1 MECNIKI
8 VKLKQV
14 LPLGTFPKRE
24 HNVRFFYHRTDGCY
38 YMYDEKGCEIN
49 LTTDGNIIA
58 IDRELIVGSESLTD
72 DTLVCIGLKANYV
85 HPSRGIRNN
94 TCGCQDT
101 YIRAW
106 TYIKDLQDFMQS
118 GHIERDYY
126 RVTLVPSPEEGGIVG
141 CSGSAIVP
149 DENSDGFR
157 FQFEAGSRV
166 ELYAKPVQG
175 YHFKGW
181 KEFHTNEIMSIS
193 PNWSFTIKKDMD
205 LIGVFEKDEAPI
217 EQFYINVNA
226 DPANAGYVVGAG
238 TFPKGTRHS
247 ITAAAIQGYHFTHW
261 TDSLNRIVSTNL
273 QYDLV
278 VEKDETYTAHFE
290 LDTPV
295 IEEYNVTII
304 TNPADKGSV
313 SGGGTYKSGQTAIIV
328 PSPVEGWAVDTVTAS
343 GGNLVD
349 NGNGTY
355 SIVVTRDLTI
365 TVNFK
370 EAIRYFTFSVV
381 ADANGLVRYKDI
393 NDAWSQWA
401 ERHEVTAPEKTIVTI
416 AGKAN
421 GGYEFEKWVTPTGA
435 NLPNNENNII
445 VEEGLHRKV
454 YTAYFKETYI
464 PPETHIVNITAGS
477 NGKCKY
483 KIGSG
488 EYSEAASSHFNISIT
503 DGETIE
509 VLGVPD
515 SGYSFEQWNIGG
527 TTSNSN
533 PYSKVITENV
543 DFSCTFVEIPPEEV
557 TITVGSDGTNE
568 TRYRIG
574 DSSWSNWSTSEHT
587 FKTAVGSIYS
597 VEARAVGN
605 YKFREWNTS
614 GAKVSDNPATFT
626 AKTGTNATHIAMFD
640 QVIMRTLTL
649 TAGTGGKCRAKI
661 NGSWS
666 DYYSGTKTYSDI
678 VDGTTVSVE
687 ALADSG
693 YHFKEWTD
701 SGAPSTTSRDI
712 VMNDSKSIEARF
724 EVDAPDKFQVTYE
737 AIPNGSATMEGA
749 GTYNDGDTCTIK
761 VNVSPGYTLN
771 KVLVDGVKITLNSN
785 NQYSFVVE
793 KNIKVTIECDLIP
806 EPTHYT
812 LTVKTEDEGVA
823 QGGVGINKE
832 SNLGVETAEFEDGTV
847 ATIHATAAEG
857 YSFGG
862 WWKDGVKV
870 SDDVTLSVTIDADK
884 TYIAKFTQVIM
895 RTLTLTAGTGGKCR
909 AKINGSWSD
918 YYSGTKTYSD
928 IVDGT
933 TVSVEALADS
943 GYHFK
948 EWTDSGAPSTTSR
961 DIVMNDS
968 KSIEAR
974 FEVDAP
980 DKFQVTYEA
989 IPNGSAT
996 MEGAGT
1002 YNDGDTCTI
1011 KVNVSP
1017 GYTLNKVLVDGVKI
1031 TLNSNNQYSFVVEK
1045 NIKVTIEC
1053 DLIPEPT
1060 HYTLTVKTEDEGVAQ
1075 GGVGINKESNLG
1087 VETAEFEDGTVATI
1101 HATAAEGYSFGGWW
1115 KDGVKVSDDVTLS
1128 VTIDADKTY
1137 IAKFTQDPYL
1147 ELDKPYLIF
1156 EATGGTQ
1163 TVNVTS
1169 NVEWTVS

>member
-247 ITAAAIQGYHFTHW
+247 ITAAAIQGYHFIHW

-370 EAIRYFTFSVV
+370 EAIRYFTFSIV
-381 ADANGLVRYKDI
+381 ANANGLVRYKDI
-393 NDAWSQWA
+393 NDAWSNWA

-416 AGKAN
+416 AGKADIE
-421 GGYEFEKWVTPTGA
+421 YEFEKWITPTEA
-435 NLPNNENNII
+435 ELLNNENNII
-445 VEEGLHRKV
+445 VEEGLHRRT
-454 YTAYFKETYI
+454 YTAYFKKETVKPETYQ
-464 PPETHIVNITAGS
+464 VNINVIS
-477 NGKCKY
+477 NGKCKYKVGSNEYSNESASHSNISVTKGETIEILAVPDEGYLFDYCTSTSGDRSESNPYKVAVNSNMDFSYYFKEAPITKYTVDITSDINGKCRY

-488 EYSEAASSHFNISIT
+488 EYSELDKYHPRFQVPA
-503 DGETIE
+503 GETVT
-509 VLGVPD
+509 VLAEAD
-515 SGYSFEQWNIGG
+515 SGYKFVRWAYKGG
-527 TTSNSN
+527 VTKDN
-533 PYSKVITENV
+533 PYSMIINEDMVLRCIFEQIPIDKVSIV
-543 DFSCTFVEIPPEEV
+543 VK
-557 TITVGSDGTNE
+557 SDGTNE
-568 TRYRIG
+568 TRYKI
-574 DSSWSNWSTSEHT
+574 SEQSWSNWSTLEHRFELDPNIT
-587 FKTAVGSIYS
+587 YSI
-597 VEARAVGN
+597 EARAKGN
-605 YKFREWNTS
+605 FVFKEWNTGGIKTTNNPTEFTTKS
-614 GAKVSDNPATFT
+614 NENSVHVAVFEALVIKRQLTVVAGAN
-626 AKTGTNATHIAMFD
+626 
-640 QVIMRTLTL
+640 
-649 TAGTGGKCRAKI
+649 GKCRVKTD
-661 NGSWS
+661 NSWG
-666 DYYSGTKTYSDI
+666 DYYTGSKIYSDI
-678 VDGTTVSVE
+678 VDGTTISVE
-687 ALADSG
+687 ALADKG
-693 YHFKEWTD
+693 YHFKRWKD
-701 SGAPSTTSRDI
+701 SGAPSTASRDI
-712 VMNDSKSIEARF
+712 VMDNNKSIEAEF
-724 EVDAPDKFQVTYE
+724 ELNAPNQFQVTYE

-749 GTYNDGDTCTIK
+749 GTYDDGDTCMIK

-832 SNLGVETAEFEDGTV
+832 SNLGVETAEFEAGIV

-870 SDDVTLSVTIDADK
+870 SDDVTFSVT
-884 TYIAKFTQVIM
+884 V
-895 RTLTLTAGTGGKCR
+895 
-909 AKINGSWSD
+909 
-918 YYSGTKTYSD
+918 
-928 IVDGT
+928 
-933 TVSVEALADS
+933 
-943 GYHFK
+943 
-948 EWTDSGAPSTTSR
+948 
-961 DIVMNDS
+961 
-968 KSIEAR
+968 
-974 FEVDAP
+974 
-980 DKFQVTYEA
+980 
-989 IPNGSAT
+989 
-996 MEGAGT
+996 
-1002 YNDGDTCTI
+1002 
-1011 KVNVSP
+1011 
-1017 GYTLNKVLVDGVKI
+1017 
-1031 TLNSNNQYSFVVEK
+1031 
-1045 NIKVTIEC
+1045 
-1053 DLIPEPT
+1053 
-1060 HYTLTVKTEDEGVAQ
+1060 
-1075 GGVGINKESNLG
+1075 
-1087 VETAEFEDGTVATI
+1087 
-1101 HATAAEGYSFGGWW
+1101 
-1115 KDGVKVSDDVTLS
+1115 
-1128 VTIDADKTY
+1128 DADKTY

-1147 ELDKPYLIF
+1147 ELDKTSLTF
-1156 EATGGTQ
+1156 DATGGTQ

>member
-290 LDTPV
+290 LDAPV

-370 EAIRYFTFSVV
+370 EAIHYFTFSIV
-381 ADANGLVRYKDI
+381 ANANGLVRYKDI

-421 GGYEFEKWVTPTGA
+421 GGYEFEKWITPTEA
-435 NLPNNENNII
+435 ELLNNENNII
-445 VEEGLHRKV
+445 VEKGLNRRT
-454 YTAYFKETYI
+454 YTAYFKKETVK
-464 PPETHIVNITAGS
+464 PEIYQVNINVISNGKCKYKVGS
-477 NGKCKY
+477 NEYSNESASHSNISVTKGETIEILAVPDEGYLFDYCASTSGNRSESNPYKVAVNSNMDFSYYFKEAPITKYTVDVTSDINGKCKY

-488 EYSEAASSHFNISIT
+488 EYSELDKSHPRFQVPA
-503 DGETIE
+503 GETVT
-509 VLGVPD
+509 VLAEAD
-515 SGYSFEQWNIGG
+515 SGYKFVRWSYKGG
-527 TTSNSN
+527 VTEDN
-533 PYSKVITENV
+533 PYSMIINENMVLRCIFEPIPIDKVSIAV
-543 DFSCTFVEIPPEEV
+543 R
-557 TITVGSDGTNE
+557 SDGTNE
-568 TRYRIG
+568 TRYKI
-574 DSSWSNWSTSEHT
+574 SEQSWSNWSTLEHRFELDPNIT
-587 FKTAVGSIYS
+587 YSI
-597 VEARAVGN
+597 EARAKGN
-605 YKFREWNTS
+605 FVFKEWNTGGIKTTNNPTEFTTKS
-614 GAKVSDNPATFT
+614 NENSVHVAVFEALVIKRQLTVVAGAN
-626 AKTGTNATHIAMFD
+626 
-640 QVIMRTLTL
+640 
-649 TAGTGGKCRAKI
+649 GKCRVKTD
-661 NGSWS
+661 NSWG
-666 DYYSGTKTYSDI
+666 DYYTGSKIYSDI
-678 VDGTTVSVE
+678 VDGTTISVE
-687 ALADSG
+687 ALADKG
-693 YHFKEWTD
+693 YHFKRWKD
-701 SGAPSTTSRDI
+701 SGAPSTASRDI
-712 VMNDSKSIEARF
+712 VMDNNKSIEAEF
-724 EVDAPDKFQVTYE
+724 ELDAPNQFQVTYE

-749 GTYNDGDTCTIK
+749 GTYDDSDTCMIK

-832 SNLGVETAEFEDGTV
+832 SNLGVETAEFEAGIV

-870 SDDVTLSVTIDADK
+870 SDDVTLSVT
-884 TYIAKFTQVIM
+884 V
-895 RTLTLTAGTGGKCR
+895 
-909 AKINGSWSD
+909 
-918 YYSGTKTYSD
+918 
-928 IVDGT
+928 
-933 TVSVEALADS
+933 
-943 GYHFK
+943 
-948 EWTDSGAPSTTSR
+948 
-961 DIVMNDS
+961 
-968 KSIEAR
+968 
-974 FEVDAP
+974 
-980 DKFQVTYEA
+980 
-989 IPNGSAT
+989 
-996 MEGAGT
+996 
-1002 YNDGDTCTI
+1002 
-1011 KVNVSP
+1011 
-1017 GYTLNKVLVDGVKI
+1017 
-1031 TLNSNNQYSFVVEK
+1031 
-1045 NIKVTIEC
+1045 
-1053 DLIPEPT
+1053 
-1060 HYTLTVKTEDEGVAQ
+1060 
-1075 GGVGINKESNLG
+1075 
-1087 VETAEFEDGTVATI
+1087 
-1101 HATAAEGYSFGGWW
+1101 
-1115 KDGVKVSDDVTLS
+1115 
-1128 VTIDADKTY
+1128 DADKTY

-1147 ELDKPYLIF
+1147 ELDKTSLTF
-1156 EATGGTQ
+1156 EAAGGTQ

>member
-290 LDTPV
+290 LDAPV

-313 SGGGTYKSGQTAIIV
+313 SGGGTYKSGQTVIIV

-349 NGNGTY
+349 NGDGTY

-370 EAIRYFTFSVV
+370 EAIRYFTFSIV
-381 ADANGLVRYKDI
+381 ADADGLVRYKDI

-445 VEEGLHRKV
+445 VEEGLHRRT
-454 YTAYFKETYI
+454 YTAYFKKETVKPETYQ
-464 PPETHIVNITAGS
+464 VNINVISNGKCKYKVGS
-477 NGKCKY
+477 NEYSNESASHSNISVTKGETIEILAVPDEGYLFDYCASTSGDRSESNPYKVAVNSNMDFSYYFKEAPITKYTVDVTSDINGKCKY

-488 EYSEAASSHFNISIT
+488 EYSKLDKAHPRFQVPA
-503 DGETIE
+503 GETVT
-509 VLGVPD
+509 VLAEAD
-515 SGYSFEQWNIGG
+515 SGYKFVRWSYISGV
-527 TTSNSN
+527 TKDN
-533 PYSKVITENV
+533 PYSMIINENRFFRCIFEQIPIDKVSIAV
-543 DFSCTFVEIPPEEV
+543 R
-557 TITVGSDGTNE
+557 SDGTNE
-568 TRYRIG
+568 TRYKI
-574 DSSWSNWSTSEHT
+574 SEQSWSNWSTLEHRFELDPNIT
-587 FKTAVGSIYS
+587 YSI
-597 VEARAVGN
+597 EARAKGN
-605 YKFREWNTS
+605 FVFKEWNTGGIKTTNNPTEFTTKS
-614 GAKVSDNPATFT
+614 NENSVHVAVFEALIIKRQLTVVAGAN
-626 AKTGTNATHIAMFD
+626 
-640 QVIMRTLTL
+640 
-649 TAGTGGKCRAKI
+649 GKCRVKTD
-661 NGSWS
+661 NSWG
-666 DYYSGTKTYSDI
+666 DYYMGSKIYSDI
-678 VDGTTVSVE
+678 VDGTTISVE
-687 ALADSG
+687 ALADKG
-693 YHFKEWTD
+693 YHFKRWKD
-701 SGAPSTTSRDI
+701 SGAPSTASRDI
-712 VMNDSKSIEARF
+712 VMDNNKSIEAEF
-724 EVDAPDKFQVTYE
+724 ELDAPNQFQVTYE

-749 GTYNDGDTCTIK
+749 GTYNDGDTCMIK

-806 EPTHYT
+806 KPTQYT

-870 SDDVTLSVTIDADK
+870 SDDVTLSVT
-884 TYIAKFTQVIM
+884 
-895 RTLTLTAGTGGKCR
+895 
-909 AKINGSWSD
+909 
-918 YYSGTKTYSD
+918 
-928 IVDGT
+928 
-933 TVSVEALADS
+933 
-943 GYHFK
+943 
-948 EWTDSGAPSTTSR
+948 
-961 DIVMNDS
+961 
-968 KSIEAR
+968 
-974 FEVDAP
+974 VDA
-980 DKFQVTYEA
+980 
-989 IPNGSAT
+989 N
-996 MEGAGT
+996 
-1002 YNDGDTCTI
+1002 
-1011 KVNVSP
+1011 
-1017 GYTLNKVLVDGVKI
+1017 
-1031 TLNSNNQYSFVVEK
+1031 
-1045 NIKVTIEC
+1045 
-1053 DLIPEPT
+1053 
-1060 HYTLTVKTEDEGVAQ
+1060 
-1075 GGVGINKESNLG
+1075 
-1087 VETAEFEDGTVATI
+1087 
-1101 HATAAEGYSFGGWW
+1101 
-1115 KDGVKVSDDVTLS
+1115 
-1128 VTIDADKTY
+1128 KTY

-1147 ELDKPYLIF
+1147 ELDKISLTF
-1156 EATGGTQ
+1156 DATGGTQ

>member
-24 HNVRFFYHRTDGCY
+24 HNVRFFYHRIDGCY

-290 LDTPV
+290 LDAPV

-355 SIVVTRDLTI
+355 SIVVTRDFTI

-370 EAIRYFTFSVV
+370 EAIRYFTFSIV

-393 NDAWSQWA
+393 NDAWSNWA

-416 AGKAN
+416 AGKADIE
-421 GGYEFEKWVTPTGA
+421 YEFEKWITPTEA
-435 NLPNNENNII
+435 ELLNNENNII
-445 VEEGLHRKV
+445 VEEGLNRRT
-454 YTAYFKETYI
+454 YTAYFKKETVKPETYQ
-464 PPETHIVNITAGS
+464 VNINVISNGKCKYKVGS
-477 NGKCKY
+477 NEYSNESASHSNISVTKGETIEILAVPDEGYLFDYCASTSGDRSESNPYKVAVNSNMDFSYYFKEAPITKYTVDVTSDINGKCKY

-488 EYSEAASSHFNISIT
+488 EYSELDKSHPRFQVPA
-503 DGETIE
+503 GETVT
-509 VLGVPD
+509 VLAEAD
-515 SGYSFEQWNIGG
+515 SGYKFVRWSYKGG
-527 TTSNSN
+527 VTKDN
-533 PYSKVITENV
+533 PYSMIINENMVLRCIFEQIPIDKVSIAV
-543 DFSCTFVEIPPEEV
+543 R
-557 TITVGSDGTNE
+557 SDGTNE
-568 TRYRIG
+568 TRYKI
-574 DSSWSNWSTSEHT
+574 SEQSWSNWSTLEHRFELDPNIT
-587 FKTAVGSIYS
+587 YSI
-597 VEARAVGN
+597 EARAKGN
-605 YKFREWNTS
+605 FVFKEWNTGGIKTTNNPTEFTTKS
-614 GAKVSDNPATFT
+614 NENSVHVAVFEALVIKRQLTVVAGAN
-626 AKTGTNATHIAMFD
+626 
-640 QVIMRTLTL
+640 
-649 TAGTGGKCRAKI
+649 GKCRVKTD
-661 NGSWS
+661 NSWG
-666 DYYSGTKTYSDI
+666 DYYTGSKIYSDI
-678 VDGTTVSVE
+678 VDGTTISVE
-687 ALADSG
+687 ALADKG
-693 YHFKEWTD
+693 YHFKRWKD
-701 SGAPSTTSRDI
+701 SGAPSTASRDI
-712 VMNDSKSIEARF
+712 VMDNNKSIEAEF
-724 EVDAPDKFQVTYE
+724 ELDAPNQFQVTYE

-749 GTYNDGDTCTIK
+749 GTYDDGDTCMIK

-806 EPTHYT
+806 EPTQYT

-870 SDDVTLSVTIDADK
+870 SDDVTFSVT
-884 TYIAKFTQVIM
+884 V
-895 RTLTLTAGTGGKCR
+895 
-909 AKINGSWSD
+909 
-918 YYSGTKTYSD
+918 
-928 IVDGT
+928 
-933 TVSVEALADS
+933 
-943 GYHFK
+943 
-948 EWTDSGAPSTTSR
+948 
-961 DIVMNDS
+961 
-968 KSIEAR
+968 
-974 FEVDAP
+974 
-980 DKFQVTYEA
+980 
-989 IPNGSAT
+989 
-996 MEGAGT
+996 
-1002 YNDGDTCTI
+1002 
-1011 KVNVSP
+1011 
-1017 GYTLNKVLVDGVKI
+1017 
-1031 TLNSNNQYSFVVEK
+1031 
-1045 NIKVTIEC
+1045 
-1053 DLIPEPT
+1053 
-1060 HYTLTVKTEDEGVAQ
+1060 
-1075 GGVGINKESNLG
+1075 
-1087 VETAEFEDGTVATI
+1087 
-1101 HATAAEGYSFGGWW
+1101 
-1115 KDGVKVSDDVTLS
+1115 
-1128 VTIDADKTY
+1128 DADKTY

-1147 ELDKPYLIF
+1147 ELDKTSLTF
-1156 EATGGTQ
+1156 DATGGTQ

>member
-1 MECNIKI
+1 MKCNIKI

-290 LDTPV
+290 LDAPV

-328 PSPVEGWAVDTVTAS
+328 PSPVEGWAVNTVTAS

-370 EAIRYFTFSVV
+370 EAIRYFTFSIV
-381 ADANGLVRYKDI
+381 ANANGLVRYKDI
-393 NDAWSQWA
+393 NDAWSNWA

-416 AGKAN
+416 AGKADIE
-421 GGYEFEKWVTPTGA
+421 YEFEKWITPTEA
-435 NLPNNENNII
+435 ELLNNENNII
-445 VEEGLHRKV
+445 VEEGLHRRT
-454 YTAYFKETYI
+454 YTAYFKKETVKPETYQ
-464 PPETHIVNITAGS
+464 VNINVISNGKCKYKVGS
-477 NGKCKY
+477 NEYSNESASHSNISVTKGETIEILAVPDEGYLFDYCASTSGDRSESNPYKVAVNSNMDFSYYFKEAPITKYTVDVTSDINGKCKY

-488 EYSEAASSHFNISIT
+488 EYSELDKSHPRFQVPA
-503 DGETIE
+503 GETVT
-509 VLGVPD
+509 VLAEAD
-515 SGYSFEQWNIGG
+515 SGYKFVRWSYKGG
-527 TTSNSN
+527 ITEDN
-533 PYSKVITENV
+533 PYSMIINENMVLRCIFEQIPIDKVSIAV
-543 DFSCTFVEIPPEEV
+543 R
-557 TITVGSDGTNE
+557 SDGTNE
-568 TRYRIG
+568 TRYKI
-574 DSSWSNWSTSEHT
+574 SEQSWSNWSTLEHRFELDPNIT
-587 FKTAVGSIYS
+587 YSI
-597 VEARAVGN
+597 EARAKGN
-605 YKFREWNTS
+605 FVFKEWNTGGIKTTNNPTEFTTKS
-614 GAKVSDNPATFT
+614 NENSVHVAVFEALVIKRQLTVVAGAN
-626 AKTGTNATHIAMFD
+626 
-640 QVIMRTLTL
+640 
-649 TAGTGGKCRAKI
+649 GKCRVKTD
-661 NGSWS
+661 NSWG
-666 DYYSGTKTYSDI
+666 DYYTGSKIYSDI
-678 VDGTTVSVE
+678 VDGTTISVE
-687 ALADSG
+687 ALADKG
-693 YHFKEWTD
+693 YHFKRWKD
-701 SGAPSTTSRDI
+701 SGAPSTASRDI
-712 VMNDSKSIEARF
+712 VMDNNKSIEAEF
-724 EVDAPDKFQVTYE
+724 ELDAPNQFQVTYE

-749 GTYNDGDTCTIK
+749 GTYDDGDTCMIK

-870 SDDVTLSVTIDADK
+870 SDDVTFSVT
-884 TYIAKFTQVIM
+884 V
-895 RTLTLTAGTGGKCR
+895 
-909 AKINGSWSD
+909 
-918 YYSGTKTYSD
+918 
-928 IVDGT
+928 
-933 TVSVEALADS
+933 
-943 GYHFK
+943 
-948 EWTDSGAPSTTSR
+948 
-961 DIVMNDS
+961 
-968 KSIEAR
+968 
-974 FEVDAP
+974 
-980 DKFQVTYEA
+980 
-989 IPNGSAT
+989 
-996 MEGAGT
+996 
-1002 YNDGDTCTI
+1002 
-1011 KVNVSP
+1011 
-1017 GYTLNKVLVDGVKI
+1017 
-1031 TLNSNNQYSFVVEK
+1031 
-1045 NIKVTIEC
+1045 
-1053 DLIPEPT
+1053 
-1060 HYTLTVKTEDEGVAQ
+1060 
-1075 GGVGINKESNLG
+1075 
-1087 VETAEFEDGTVATI
+1087 
-1101 HATAAEGYSFGGWW
+1101 
-1115 KDGVKVSDDVTLS
+1115 
-1128 VTIDADKTY
+1128 DADKTY

-1147 ELDKPYLIF
+1147 ELDKTSLTF
-1156 EATGGTQ
+1156 DATGGTQ

>member
-72 DTLVCIGLKANYV
+72 DTIVCIGLKANYV
-85 HPSRGIRNN
+85 HPSRGVRNN

-157 FQFEAGSRV
+157 FQFEVGSRV

-238 TFPKGTRHS
+238 TFPKGTRYS

-273 QYDLV
+273 QYDFV

-290 LDTPV
+290 LD
-295 IEEYNVTII
+295 
-304 TNPADKGSV
+304 
-313 SGGGTYKSGQTAIIV
+313 
-328 PSPVEGWAVDTVTAS
+328 
-343 GGNLVD
+343 
-349 NGNGTY
+349 
-355 SIVVTRDLTI
+355 
-365 TVNFK
+365 
-370 EAIRYFTFSVV
+370 
-381 ADANGLVRYKDI
+381 
-393 NDAWSQWA
+393 
-401 ERHEVTAPEKTIVTI
+401 
-416 AGKAN
+416 
-421 GGYEFEKWVTPTGA
+421 
-435 NLPNNENNII
+435 
-445 VEEGLHRKV
+445 
-454 YTAYFKETYI
+454 
-464 PPETHIVNITAGS
+464 THIVNITAGS

-488 EYSEAASSHFNISIT
+488 EYSEAASSHFNISVT
-503 DGETIE
+503 DGETIK

-515 SGYSFEQWNIGG
+515 SGYSFEQWHIGG

-574 DSSWSNWSTSEHT
+574 DGSWSSWSTSEHT
-587 FKTAVGSIYS
+587 FKTAVGSIYL

-614 GAKVSDNPATFT
+614 GAKVSDNPAIFT
-626 AKTGTNATHIAMFD
+626 AKTGTNATHIATFD

-649 TAGTGGKCRAKI
+649 TAGTGGKCRTKI

-693 YHFKEWTD
+693 YHFKEWID

-749 GTYNDGDTCTIK
+749 GTYNNGNTCTIK
-761 VNVSPGYTLN
+761 VNVSPGYILN

-793 KNIKVTIECDLIP
+793 KNIKVTIECTLLSQLA
-806 EPTHYT
+806 HYT

-832 SNLGVETAEFEDGTV
+832 SNLGVETAEFEYGTV

-857 YSFGG
+857 YSFRG

-870 SDDVTLSVTIDADK
+870 SDDVTLSVTVDADK
-884 TYIAKFTQVIM
+884 TYIA
-895 RTLTLTAGTGGKCR
+895 R
-909 AKINGSWSD
+909 
-918 YYSGTKTYSD
+918 
-928 IVDGT
+928 
-933 TVSVEALADS
+933 
-943 GYHFK
+943 
-948 EWTDSGAPSTTSR
+948 
-961 DIVMNDS
+961 
-968 KSIEAR
+968 
-974 FEVDAP
+974 
-980 DKFQVTYEA
+980 
-989 IPNGSAT
+989 
-996 MEGAGT
+996 
-1002 YNDGDTCTI
+1002 
-1011 KVNVSP
+1011 
-1017 GYTLNKVLVDGVKI
+1017 
-1031 TLNSNNQYSFVVEK
+1031 
-1045 NIKVTIEC
+1045 
-1053 DLIPEPT
+1053 
-1060 HYTLTVKTEDEGVAQ
+1060 
-1075 GGVGINKESNLG
+1075 
-1087 VETAEFEDGTVATI
+1087 
-1101 HATAAEGYSFGGWW
+1101 
-1115 KDGVKVSDDVTLS
+1115 
-1128 VTIDADKTY
+1128 
-1137 IAKFTQDPYL
+1137 FTQDPYL
-1147 ELDKPYLIF
+1147 ELDKTSLTF
-1156 EATGGTQ
+1156 EAAGGTK

-1169 NVEWTVS
+1169 NVDWTVS

>member
-290 LDTPV
+290 LDAPV

-328 PSPVEGWAVDTVTAS
+328 LSPVEGWAVDTVTAS

-370 EAIRYFTFSVV
+370 EAIRYFTFSIV
-381 ADANGLVRYKDI
+381 ADANGLVRYKNI
-393 NDAWSQWA
+393 NDAWSNWA

-416 AGKAN
+416 AGKADIE
-421 GGYEFEKWVTPTGA
+421 YEFEKWITPTEA
-435 NLPNNENNII
+435 ELLNNENNII
-445 VEEGLHRKV
+445 VEEGLHRRT
-454 YTAYFKETYI
+454 YTAYFKKETVKPETYQ
-464 PPETHIVNITAGS
+464 VNINVISNGKCKYKVGS
-477 NGKCKY
+477 NEYSNESASHSNISVTKGETIEILAVPDEGYLFDYCTSTSGDRSESNPYKVAVNSNMDFSYYFKEAPITKYTVDVTSDINGKCKY

-488 EYSEAASSHFNISIT
+488 EYSKLDKSHPRFQVPA
-503 DGETIE
+503 GETVT
-509 VLGVPD
+509 VLAEAD
-515 SGYSFEQWNIGG
+515 SGYKFVRWSYKGG
-527 TTSNSN
+527 VTKDN
-533 PYSKVITENV
+533 PYSMIINENMVLRCIFEQIPIDKVSIAV
-543 DFSCTFVEIPPEEV
+543 R
-557 TITVGSDGTNE
+557 SDGTNE
-568 TRYRIG
+568 TRYKI
-574 DSSWSNWSTSEHT
+574 SEQSWSNWSTLEHRFELDPNIT
-587 FKTAVGSIYS
+587 YSI
-597 VEARAVGN
+597 EARAKGN
-605 YKFREWNTS
+605 FVFKEWNTGGIKTTNNPTEFTTKS
-614 GAKVSDNPATFT
+614 NENSVHVAVFEALVIKRQLTVVAGAN
-626 AKTGTNATHIAMFD
+626 
-640 QVIMRTLTL
+640 
-649 TAGTGGKCRAKI
+649 GKCRVKTD
-661 NGSWS
+661 NSWG
-666 DYYSGTKTYSDI
+666 DYYTGSKIYSDI
-678 VDGTTVSVE
+678 VDGTTISVE
-687 ALADSG
+687 ALADKG
-693 YHFKEWTD
+693 YHFKRWKD
-701 SGAPSTTSRDI
+701 SGAPSTASRDI
-712 VMNDSKSIEARF
+712 VMDNNKSIEAEF
-724 EVDAPDKFQVTYE
+724 ELDAPNQFQVTYE

-749 GTYNDGDTCTIK
+749 GTYDDGDTCMIK

-862 WWKDGVKV
+862 WWKDGVKI
-870 SDDVTLSVTIDADK
+870 SDDVTLSVT
-884 TYIAKFTQVIM
+884 
-895 RTLTLTAGTGGKCR
+895 
-909 AKINGSWSD
+909 
-918 YYSGTKTYSD
+918 
-928 IVDGT
+928 
-933 TVSVEALADS
+933 
-943 GYHFK
+943 
-948 EWTDSGAPSTTSR
+948 
-961 DIVMNDS
+961 
-968 KSIEAR
+968 
-974 FEVDAP
+974 VDA
-980 DKFQVTYEA
+980 
-989 IPNGSAT
+989 N
-996 MEGAGT
+996 
-1002 YNDGDTCTI
+1002 
-1011 KVNVSP
+1011 
-1017 GYTLNKVLVDGVKI
+1017 
-1031 TLNSNNQYSFVVEK
+1031 
-1045 NIKVTIEC
+1045 
-1053 DLIPEPT
+1053 
-1060 HYTLTVKTEDEGVAQ
+1060 
-1075 GGVGINKESNLG
+1075 
-1087 VETAEFEDGTVATI
+1087 
-1101 HATAAEGYSFGGWW
+1101 
-1115 KDGVKVSDDVTLS
+1115 
-1128 VTIDADKTY
+1128 KTY

-1147 ELDKPYLIF
+1147 ELDKTSLTF
-1156 EATGGTQ
+1156 EAAGGTQ

>member
-273 QYDLV
+273 QYDIIV
-278 VEKDETYTAHFE
+278 DKNETYTAHFE
-290 LDTPV
+290 LDAPV

-328 PSPVEGWAVDTVTAS
+328 PNPVEGWAVDTVTAS

-370 EAIRYFTFSVV
+370 EAIRYFTFSIV

-421 GGYEFEKWVTPTGA
+421 SGYEFEKWVTPTGA

-488 EYSEAASSHFNISIT
+488 EYSEAASSHSNISVT
-503 DGETIE
+503 NGETIE

-527 TTSNSN
+527 TTFNSN

-574 DSSWSNWSTSEHT
+574 DGSWSSWSTSEHT

-605 YKFREWNTS
+605 YKFREWNTN

-626 AKTGTNATHIAMFD
+626 AKTGTNATHIATFD

-649 TAGTGGKCRAKI
+649 TAGTGGKCRAKT

-666 DYYSGTKTYSDI
+666 DYYSGTKTYSNI

-687 ALADSG
+687 ALANSG

-862 WWKDGVKV
+862 WWKDGVKI
-870 SDDVTLSVTIDADK
+870 SDDVTLSVT
-884 TYIAKFTQVIM
+884 V
-895 RTLTLTAGTGGKCR
+895 
-909 AKINGSWSD
+909 
-918 YYSGTKTYSD
+918 
-928 IVDGT
+928 
-933 TVSVEALADS
+933 
-943 GYHFK
+943 
-948 EWTDSGAPSTTSR
+948 
-961 DIVMNDS
+961 
-968 KSIEAR
+968 
-974 FEVDAP
+974 
-980 DKFQVTYEA
+980 
-989 IPNGSAT
+989 
-996 MEGAGT
+996 
-1002 YNDGDTCTI
+1002 
-1011 KVNVSP
+1011 
-1017 GYTLNKVLVDGVKI
+1017 
-1031 TLNSNNQYSFVVEK
+1031 
-1045 NIKVTIEC
+1045 
-1053 DLIPEPT
+1053 
-1060 HYTLTVKTEDEGVAQ
+1060 
-1075 GGVGINKESNLG
+1075 
-1087 VETAEFEDGTVATI
+1087 
-1101 HATAAEGYSFGGWW
+1101 
-1115 KDGVKVSDDVTLS
+1115 
-1128 VTIDADKTY
+1128 DADKTY

-1147 ELDKPYLIF
+1147 ELDKTSLTF
-1156 EATGGTQ
+1156 EAAGGTQ

>member
-261 TDSLNRIVSTNL
+261 TNSLNRIVSTNL

-290 LDTPV
+290 LDAPV

-304 TNPADKGSV
+304 TNPADKGLV

-370 EAIRYFTFSVV
+370 ETIRYFTFSIE

-421 GGYEFEKWVTPTGA
+421 RGYEFEKWVTPTGA

-445 VEEGLHRKV
+445 VEEGLHRRT
-454 YTAYFKETYI
+454 YTAYFKKETVKPETYQ
-464 PPETHIVNITAGS
+464 VNINVISNGKCKYKVGS
-477 NGKCKY
+477 NEYSNESASHSNISVTKGETIEILAVPDEGYLFDYCASTSGDRSESNPYKVAVNSNMDFSYYFKEAPITKYTVDVTSDINGKCKY

-488 EYSEAASSHFNISIT
+488 EYSELDKSHPRFQVPA
-503 DGETIE
+503 GETVT
-509 VLGVPD
+509 VLAEAD
-515 SGYSFEQWNIGG
+515 SGYKFVRWSYKGG
-527 TTSNSN
+527 VTEDN
-533 PYSKVITENV
+533 PYSMIINENMVFRCIFEQILIDKV
-543 DFSCTFVEIPPEEV
+543 S
-557 TITVGSDGTNE
+557 ITVRSDGTNE
-568 TRYRIG
+568 TRYKI
-574 DSSWSNWSTSEHT
+574 SEQSWGNWST
-587 FKTAVGSIYS
+587 FKHRFELDPNITYSI
-597 VEARAVGN
+597 EARAKGN
-605 YKFREWNTS
+605 FVFKEWNTGGIKTTNNPTEFTTKS
-614 GAKVSDNPATFT
+614 NENSAHVAVFEALVIKRQLTVVAGAN
-626 AKTGTNATHIAMFD
+626 
-640 QVIMRTLTL
+640 
-649 TAGTGGKCRAKI
+649 GKCRVKTD
-661 NGSWS
+661 NSWG
-666 DYYSGTKTYSDI
+666 DYYTGSKIYSDI
-678 VDGTTVSVE
+678 VDGTTISVE
-687 ALADSG
+687 ALADKG
-693 YHFKEWTD
+693 YHFKRWKD
-701 SGAPSTTSRDI
+701 SGAPSTASRDI
-712 VMNDSKSIEARF
+712 VMDNNKSIEAEF
-724 EVDAPDKFQVTYE
+724 ELDAPNQFQVTYE

-749 GTYNDGDTCTIK
+749 GTYDDGDTCKIK

-785 NQYSFVVE
+785 NS
-793 KNIKVTIECDLIP
+793 
-806 EPTHYT
+806 
-812 LTVKTEDEGVA
+812 
-823 QGGVGINKE
+823 
-832 SNLGVETAEFEDGTV
+832 
-847 ATIHATAAEG
+847 
-857 YSFGG
+857 
-862 WWKDGVKV
+862 
-870 SDDVTLSVTIDADK
+870 
-884 TYIAKFTQVIM
+884 
-895 RTLTLTAGTGGKCR
+895 
-909 AKINGSWSD
+909 
-918 YYSGTKTYSD
+918 
-928 IVDGT
+928 
-933 TVSVEALADS
+933 
-943 GYHFK
+943 
-948 EWTDSGAPSTTSR
+948 
-961 DIVMNDS
+961 
-968 KSIEAR
+968 
-974 FEVDAP
+974 
-980 DKFQVTYEA
+980 
-989 IPNGSAT
+989 
-996 MEGAGT
+996 
-1002 YNDGDTCTI
+1002 
-1011 KVNVSP
+1011 
-1017 GYTLNKVLVDGVKI
+1017 
-1031 TLNSNNQYSFVVEK
+1031 YSFVVEK

-1147 ELDKPYLIF
+1147 ELDKTSLTF
-1156 EATGGTQ
+1156 EADGGTQ

-1169 NVEWTVS
+1169 NVEWTIS

>member
-247 ITAAAIQGYHFTHW
+247 ITAAAIQGYHFIHW

-290 LDTPV
+290 LDAPV

-349 NGNGTY
+349 NSNGTY
-355 SIVVTRDLTI
+355 SIVVTRDLMI

-370 EAIRYFTFSVV
+370 EAIRYFTFSIV

-445 VEEGLHRKV
+445 VEEGLHRRT
-454 YTAYFKETYI
+454 YTAYFKKETVKPETYQ
-464 PPETHIVNITAGS
+464 VNINVISNGKCKYKVGS
-477 NGKCKY
+477 NEYSNESASHSNISVTKGETIEILAVPDEGYLFDYCASTSGDRSESNPYKVAVNSNMDFSYYFKEAPITKYTVDVTSDINGKCKY

-488 EYSEAASSHFNISIT
+488 EYSKLDKSHPRFQVPA
-503 DGETIE
+503 GETVT
-509 VLGVPD
+509 VLAEAD
-515 SGYSFEQWNIGG
+515 SGYKFVRWSYKGG
-527 TTSNSN
+527 VTKDN
-533 PYSKVITENV
+533 PYSMIINENMVLRCIFEQIPIDKVSIAV
-543 DFSCTFVEIPPEEV
+543 R
-557 TITVGSDGTNE
+557 SDGTNE
-568 TRYRIG
+568 TRYKI
-574 DSSWSNWSTSEHT
+574 SEQSWSNWSTLEHRFELDPNIT
-587 FKTAVGSIYS
+587 YSI
-597 VEARAVGN
+597 EARAKGN
-605 YKFREWNTS
+605 FVFKEWNTGGIKTTNNPTEFTTKS
-614 GAKVSDNPATFT
+614 NENSVHVAVFEALVIKRQLTVVAGAN
-626 AKTGTNATHIAMFD
+626 
-640 QVIMRTLTL
+640 
-649 TAGTGGKCRAKI
+649 GKCRVKTD
-661 NGSWS
+661 NSWG
-666 DYYSGTKTYSDI
+666 DYYTGSKIYSDI
-678 VDGTTVSVE
+678 VDGTTISVE
-687 ALADSG
+687 ALADKG
-693 YHFKEWTD
+693 YHFKRWKD
-701 SGAPSTTSRDI
+701 SGAPSTASRDI
-712 VMNDSKSIEARF
+712 VMDNNKSIEAEF
-724 EVDAPDKFQVTYE
+724 ELDAPNQFQVTYE

-749 GTYNDGDTCTIK
+749 GTYDDGDTCMIK

-832 SNLGVETAEFEDGTV
+832 SNLGVETAEFEAGIV

-870 SDDVTLSVTIDADK
+870 SDDVTFSVT
-884 TYIAKFTQVIM
+884 V
-895 RTLTLTAGTGGKCR
+895 
-909 AKINGSWSD
+909 
-918 YYSGTKTYSD
+918 
-928 IVDGT
+928 
-933 TVSVEALADS
+933 
-943 GYHFK
+943 
-948 EWTDSGAPSTTSR
+948 
-961 DIVMNDS
+961 
-968 KSIEAR
+968 
-974 FEVDAP
+974 
-980 DKFQVTYEA
+980 
-989 IPNGSAT
+989 
-996 MEGAGT
+996 
-1002 YNDGDTCTI
+1002 
-1011 KVNVSP
+1011 
-1017 GYTLNKVLVDGVKI
+1017 
-1031 TLNSNNQYSFVVEK
+1031 
-1045 NIKVTIEC
+1045 
-1053 DLIPEPT
+1053 
-1060 HYTLTVKTEDEGVAQ
+1060 
-1075 GGVGINKESNLG
+1075 
-1087 VETAEFEDGTVATI
+1087 
-1101 HATAAEGYSFGGWW
+1101 
-1115 KDGVKVSDDVTLS
+1115 
-1128 VTIDADKTY
+1128 DADKTY

-1147 ELDKPYLIF
+1147 ELDKTSLTF
-1156 EATGGTQ
+1156 DATGGTQ

-1169 NVEWTVS
+1169 NVKWTVS

>member
-72 DTLVCIGLKANYV
+72 DTLVCIGFKANYV

-290 LDTPV
+290 LDAPV

-328 PSPVEGWAVDTVTAS
+328 PSPIEGWAVDTVTAS
-343 GGNLVD
+343 GGNLVN

-370 EAIRYFTFSVV
+370 EAIRYFTFSIV

-445 VEEGLHRKV
+445 VEEGLHRRT
-454 YTAYFKETYI
+454 YTAYFKKETVKPETYQ
-464 PPETHIVNITAGS
+464 VNINVISNGKCKYKVGS
-477 NGKCKY
+477 NEYSNESASHSNISVTKGETIEILAVPDEGYLFDYCASTSGDRSESNPYKVAVNSNMDFSYYFKEAPITKYTVDVTSDINGKCKY

-488 EYSEAASSHFNISIT
+488 EYSELDKFHPRFQVPA
-503 DGETIE
+503 GETVT
-509 VLGVPD
+509 VLAEAD
-515 SGYSFEQWNIGG
+515 SGYKFVRWTYKGG
-527 TTSNSN
+527 VTEDN
-533 PYSKVITENV
+533 PYSMIINENMFLRCIFEQIHIGKVSIAV
-543 DFSCTFVEIPPEEV
+543 R
-557 TITVGSDGTNE
+557 SDGTNE
-568 TRYRIG
+568 TRYKISG
-574 DSSWSNWSTSEHT
+574 QSWGNWST
-587 FKTAVGSIYS
+587 FKHRFELDPNITYSI
-597 VEARAVGN
+597 EARAKGN
-605 YKFREWNTS
+605 FVFKEWNTGGIKTTNNPTEFTTKS
-614 GAKVSDNPATFT
+614 NENSVHVAVFEALVIKRQLTVVAGAN
-626 AKTGTNATHIAMFD
+626 
-640 QVIMRTLTL
+640 
-649 TAGTGGKCRAKI
+649 GKCRVKTD
-661 NGSWS
+661 NSWG
-666 DYYSGTKTYSDI
+666 DYYTGSKIYSDI
-678 VDGTTVSVE
+678 VDGTTISVE
-687 ALADSG
+687 ALADKG
-693 YHFKEWTD
+693 YHFKRWKD
-701 SGAPSTTSRDI
+701 SGAPSTASRDI
-712 VMNDSKSIEARF
+712 VMDNNKSIEAEF
-724 EVDAPDKFQVTYE
+724 ELDAPNQFQVTYE

-870 SDDVTLSVTIDADK
+870 SDDVTLSVT
-884 TYIAKFTQVIM
+884 
-895 RTLTLTAGTGGKCR
+895 
-909 AKINGSWSD
+909 
-918 YYSGTKTYSD
+918 
-928 IVDGT
+928 
-933 TVSVEALADS
+933 
-943 GYHFK
+943 
-948 EWTDSGAPSTTSR
+948 
-961 DIVMNDS
+961 
-968 KSIEAR
+968 
-974 FEVDAP
+974 VDA
-980 DKFQVTYEA
+980 
-989 IPNGSAT
+989 N
-996 MEGAGT
+996 
-1002 YNDGDTCTI
+1002 
-1011 KVNVSP
+1011 
-1017 GYTLNKVLVDGVKI
+1017 
-1031 TLNSNNQYSFVVEK
+1031 
-1045 NIKVTIEC
+1045 
-1053 DLIPEPT
+1053 
-1060 HYTLTVKTEDEGVAQ
+1060 
-1075 GGVGINKESNLG
+1075 
-1087 VETAEFEDGTVATI
+1087 
-1101 HATAAEGYSFGGWW
+1101 
-1115 KDGVKVSDDVTLS
+1115 
-1128 VTIDADKTY
+1128 KTY

-1147 ELDKPYLIF
+1147 ELDKTSLTF
-1156 EATGGTQ
+1156 EGAGGTQ

-1169 NVEWTVS
+1169 NVKWTVS

>member
-72 DTLVCIGLKANYV
+72 DTLVCIGLKANYM

-290 LDTPV
+290 LDAPV

-370 EAIRYFTFSVV
+370 EAIRYFTFSIV

-393 NDAWSQWA
+393 NDAWSNWA

-416 AGKAN
+416 AGKADIK
-421 GGYEFEKWVTPTGA
+421 YEFEKWITPTKA
-435 NLPNNENNII
+435 ELLNNENNII
-445 VEEGLHRKV
+445 VEEGLHRRT
-454 YTAYFKETYI
+454 YTAYFKKETVKPETYQ
-464 PPETHIVNITAGS
+464 VNINVISNGKCKYKVGS
-477 NGKCKY
+477 NEYSNESASHSNISVTKGETIEILAVPDEGYLFDYCASTSGDRSESNPYKVAVNSNMDFSYYFKKAPITKYTVDVTSDINGKCKY

-488 EYSEAASSHFNISIT
+488 EYSELDKSHPRFQVPA
-503 DGETIE
+503 GETVT
-509 VLGVPD
+509 VLAEAD
-515 SGYSFEQWNIGG
+515 SGYKFIRWSYKGG
-527 TTSNSN
+527 VTKDN
-533 PYSKVITENV
+533 PYSMIINENMVLRCIFEQIPIDKVSIAV
-543 DFSCTFVEIPPEEV
+543 R
-557 TITVGSDGTNE
+557 SDGTNE
-568 TRYRIG
+568 TRYKI
-574 DSSWSNWSTSEHT
+574 SEQSWSNWSTLEHRFELDPNIT
-587 FKTAVGSIYS
+587 YSI
-597 VEARAVGN
+597 EARAKGN
-605 YKFREWNTS
+605 FVFKEWNTGGIKTTNNPTEFTTKS
-614 GAKVSDNPATFT
+614 NENSVHVAVFEALVIKRQLTVVAGAN
-626 AKTGTNATHIAMFD
+626 
-640 QVIMRTLTL
+640 
-649 TAGTGGKCRAKI
+649 GKCRVKTD
-661 NGSWS
+661 NSWG
-666 DYYSGTKTYSDI
+666 DYYTGSKIYSDI
-678 VDGTTVSVE
+678 VDGTTISVE
-687 ALADSG
+687 ALADKG
-693 YHFKEWTD
+693 YHFKRWKD
-701 SGAPSTTSRDI
+701 SGAPSTASRDI
-712 VMNDSKSIEARF
+712 VMDNNKSIEAEF
-724 EVDAPDKFQVTYE
+724 ELDAPNQFQVTYE

-749 GTYNDGDTCTIK
+749 GTYDDGDTCMIK

-806 EPTHYT
+806 EPTQYT

-870 SDDVTLSVTIDADK
+870 SDDVTLSVT
-884 TYIAKFTQVIM
+884 
-895 RTLTLTAGTGGKCR
+895 
-909 AKINGSWSD
+909 
-918 YYSGTKTYSD
+918 
-928 IVDGT
+928 
-933 TVSVEALADS
+933 
-943 GYHFK
+943 
-948 EWTDSGAPSTTSR
+948 
-961 DIVMNDS
+961 
-968 KSIEAR
+968 
-974 FEVDAP
+974 VDA
-980 DKFQVTYEA
+980 
-989 IPNGSAT
+989 N
-996 MEGAGT
+996 
-1002 YNDGDTCTI
+1002 
-1011 KVNVSP
+1011 
-1017 GYTLNKVLVDGVKI
+1017 
-1031 TLNSNNQYSFVVEK
+1031 
-1045 NIKVTIEC
+1045 
-1053 DLIPEPT
+1053 
-1060 HYTLTVKTEDEGVAQ
+1060 
-1075 GGVGINKESNLG
+1075 
-1087 VETAEFEDGTVATI
+1087 
-1101 HATAAEGYSFGGWW
+1101 
-1115 KDGVKVSDDVTLS
+1115 
-1128 VTIDADKTY
+1128 KTY

-1147 ELDKPYLIF
+1147 ELDKTSLTF
-1156 EATGGTQ
+1156 NATGGTQ
-1163 TVNVTS
+1163 TVTVTS

>member
-72 DTLVCIGLKANYV
+72 DTLVSIGLKANYV

-290 LDTPV
+290 LDAPV

-328 PSPVEGWAVDTVTAS
+328 PSPVEGWTVDTVTAS

-349 NGNGTY
+349 NSNGTY

-370 EAIRYFTFSVV
+370 KAIRYFTFSIV
-381 ADANGLVRYKDI
+381 ANANGLVRYKDI
-393 NDAWSQWA
+393 NDAWSNWA

-416 AGKAN
+416 AGKADIE
-421 GGYEFEKWVTPTGA
+421 YEFEKWITPTEA
-435 NLPNNENNII
+435 ELLNNENNII
-445 VEEGLHRKV
+445 IEEGLHRRT
-454 YTAYFKETYI
+454 YTAYFKKETVKPETYQ
-464 PPETHIVNITAGS
+464 VNINVISNGKCKYKVGS
-477 NGKCKY
+477 NEYSNESASHSNISVTKGETIEILAVPDEGYLFDYCVSTSGDRSESNPYKVAVNNNMDFSYYFKEAPITKYTVDVTSDINGKCKY

-488 EYSEAASSHFNISIT
+488 EYSELDKSHPRFQVPA
-503 DGETIE
+503 GETVT
-509 VLGVPD
+509 VLAEAD
-515 SGYSFEQWNIGG
+515 SGYKFVRWSYKGG
-527 TTSNSN
+527 VTEDN
-533 PYSKVITENV
+533 PYSMIINENMVLRCIFEQIPIDKVSIAV
-543 DFSCTFVEIPPEEV
+543 R
-557 TITVGSDGTNE
+557 SDGTNE
-568 TRYRIG
+568 TRYKI
-574 DSSWSNWSTSEHT
+574 SEQSWSNWSTLEHRFELDPNIT
-587 FKTAVGSIYS
+587 YSI
-597 VEARAVGN
+597 EARAKGN
-605 YKFREWNTS
+605 FVFKEWNTGGIKTTNNPTEFTTKS
-614 GAKVSDNPATFT
+614 NENSVHVAVFEALVIKRQLTVVAGAN
-626 AKTGTNATHIAMFD
+626 
-640 QVIMRTLTL
+640 
-649 TAGTGGKCRAKI
+649 GKCRVKTD
-661 NGSWS
+661 NSWG
-666 DYYSGTKTYSDI
+666 DYYTGSKIYSDI
-678 VDGTTVSVE
+678 VDGTTISVE
-687 ALADSG
+687 ALADKG
-693 YHFKEWTD
+693 YHFKRWKD
-701 SGAPSTTSRDI
+701 SGAPSTASRDI
-712 VMNDSKSIEARF
+712 VMDNNKSIEAEF
-724 EVDAPDKFQVTYE
+724 ELDAPNQFQVTYE

-749 GTYNDGDTCTIK
+749 GTYNDGDTCMIK

-793 KNIKVTIECDLIP
+793 KNIKVTIECDFIP

-832 SNLGVETAEFEDGTV
+832 SNLGVETAEFEDGII

-870 SDDVTLSVTIDADK
+870 SDDVTLSVT
-884 TYIAKFTQVIM
+884 
-895 RTLTLTAGTGGKCR
+895 
-909 AKINGSWSD
+909 
-918 YYSGTKTYSD
+918 
-928 IVDGT
+928 
-933 TVSVEALADS
+933 
-943 GYHFK
+943 
-948 EWTDSGAPSTTSR
+948 
-961 DIVMNDS
+961 
-968 KSIEAR
+968 
-974 FEVDAP
+974 VDA
-980 DKFQVTYEA
+980 
-989 IPNGSAT
+989 N
-996 MEGAGT
+996 
-1002 YNDGDTCTI
+1002 
-1011 KVNVSP
+1011 
-1017 GYTLNKVLVDGVKI
+1017 
-1031 TLNSNNQYSFVVEK
+1031 
-1045 NIKVTIEC
+1045 
-1053 DLIPEPT
+1053 
-1060 HYTLTVKTEDEGVAQ
+1060 
-1075 GGVGINKESNLG
+1075 
-1087 VETAEFEDGTVATI
+1087 
-1101 HATAAEGYSFGGWW
+1101 
-1115 KDGVKVSDDVTLS
+1115 
-1128 VTIDADKTY
+1128 KTY

-1147 ELDKPYLIF
+1147 ELDKTSLTF
-1156 EATGGTQ
+1156 DATGGTQ
-1163 TVNVTS
+1163 IVNVTS

>member
-8 VKLKQV
+8 IKLKQV

-290 LDTPV
+290 LDAPV

-370 EAIRYFTFSVV
+370 EAIRYFTFSIV

-464 PPETHIVNITAGS
+464 PPETYIVNVSADI

-488 EYSEAASSHFNISIT
+488 EYSEVASWHSNISVT
-503 DGETIE
+503 KGETIT
-509 VLGVPD
+509 VLAEAD
-515 SGYSFEQWNIGG
+515 SGYKFVRWSYKGG
-527 TTSNSN
+527 VTEDN
-533 PYSKVITENV
+533 PYSMVINENMVLRCIFERIPIDKVSIAV
-543 DFSCTFVEIPPEEV
+543 R
-557 TITVGSDGTNE
+557 SDGTNE
-568 TRYRIG
+568 TRYKI
-574 DSSWSNWSTSEHT
+574 SEQSWSNWSTSEHRFELDPNIT
-587 FKTAVGSIYS
+587 YSI
-597 VEARAVGN
+597 EARAKDNFVF
-605 YKFREWNTS
+605 KEWNTGGIKTTNNPTEFTTKS
-614 GAKVSDNPATFT
+614 NENSVHVAVFEALVIKRQLTVVAGAN
-626 AKTGTNATHIAMFD
+626 
-640 QVIMRTLTL
+640 
-649 TAGTGGKCRAKI
+649 GKCRVKI
-661 NGSWS
+661 DNSWE
-666 DYYSGTKTYSDI
+666 DYYAGSKVYSDI
-678 VDGTTVSVE
+678 VDGTTISVE
-687 ALADSG
+687 ALADKG
-693 YHFKEWTD
+693 YHFKRWKD
-701 SGAPSTTSRDI
+701 SGAPSTASRDI
-712 VMNDSKSIEARF
+712 VMDNNKSIEAEF
-724 EVDAPDKFQVTYE
+724 ELDAPSQFQITYE
-737 AIPNGSATMEGA
+737 AKPESSATMEGA
-749 GTYNDGDTCTIK
+749 GPYNDGDTCTIK

-870 SDDVTLSVTIDADK
+870 SDDVTFSVT
-884 TYIAKFTQVIM
+884 V
-895 RTLTLTAGTGGKCR
+895 
-909 AKINGSWSD
+909 
-918 YYSGTKTYSD
+918 
-928 IVDGT
+928 
-933 TVSVEALADS
+933 
-943 GYHFK
+943 
-948 EWTDSGAPSTTSR
+948 
-961 DIVMNDS
+961 
-968 KSIEAR
+968 
-974 FEVDAP
+974 
-980 DKFQVTYEA
+980 
-989 IPNGSAT
+989 
-996 MEGAGT
+996 
-1002 YNDGDTCTI
+1002 
-1011 KVNVSP
+1011 
-1017 GYTLNKVLVDGVKI
+1017 
-1031 TLNSNNQYSFVVEK
+1031 
-1045 NIKVTIEC
+1045 
-1053 DLIPEPT
+1053 
-1060 HYTLTVKTEDEGVAQ
+1060 
-1075 GGVGINKESNLG
+1075 
-1087 VETAEFEDGTVATI
+1087 
-1101 HATAAEGYSFGGWW
+1101 
-1115 KDGVKVSDDVTLS
+1115 
-1128 VTIDADKTY
+1128 DADKTY

-1147 ELDKPYLIF
+1147 ELDKTSLTF
-1156 EATGGTQ
+1156 EAAGGTQ
-1163 TVNVTS
+1163 TVNITS
-1169 NVEWTVS
+1169 NAEWTVS

>member
-290 LDTPV
+290 LDAPV

-370 EAIRYFTFSVV
+370 ETIRYFTFSIV

-445 VEEGLHRKV
+445 VEEGLHRRT
-454 YTAYFKETYI
+454 YTAYFKKETVKPETYQ
-464 PPETHIVNITAGS
+464 VNINVISNGKCKYKVGS
-477 NGKCKY
+477 NEYSNESASHSNISVTKGETIEILAVPDEGYLFDYCASTSGDRSESNPYKVAVNSNMDFSYYFKEAPITKYTVDVTSDINGKCKY

-488 EYSEAASSHFNISIT
+488 EYSELDKSHPRFQVPA
-503 DGETIE
+503 GETVT
-509 VLGVPD
+509 VLAEAD
-515 SGYSFEQWNIGG
+515 SGYKFVRWSYKGG
-527 TTSNSN
+527 VTEDN
-533 PYSKVITENV
+533 PYSMIINENMVLRCIFEQIPIDKVSIAV
-543 DFSCTFVEIPPEEV
+543 R
-557 TITVGSDGTNE
+557 SDGTNE
-568 TRYRIG
+568 TRYKI
-574 DSSWSNWSTSEHT
+574 SEQSWSNWSTLEHRFELDPNIT
-587 FKTAVGSIYS
+587 YSI
-597 VEARAVGN
+597 EARAKGN
-605 YKFREWNTS
+605 FVFKEWNTGGIKTTNNPTEFTTKS
-614 GAKVSDNPATFT
+614 NENSVHVAVFEALVIKRQLTVVAGAN
-626 AKTGTNATHIAMFD
+626 
-640 QVIMRTLTL
+640 
-649 TAGTGGKCRAKI
+649 GKCRVKTD
-661 NGSWS
+661 NSWG
-666 DYYSGTKTYSDI
+666 DYYTGSKIYSDI
-678 VDGTTVSVE
+678 VDGTTISVE
-687 ALADSG
+687 ALADKG
-693 YHFKEWTD
+693 YHFKRWKD
-701 SGAPSTTSRDI
+701 SGAPSTASRDI
-712 VMNDSKSIEARF
+712 VMDNNKSIEAEF
-724 EVDAPDKFQVTYE
+724 ELDAPNQFQVTYE

-749 GTYNDGDTCTIK
+749 GTYDDGDTCMIK

-857 YSFGG
+857 YSFSG

-870 SDDVTLSVTIDADK
+870 SDDVTLSVT
-884 TYIAKFTQVIM
+884 
-895 RTLTLTAGTGGKCR
+895 
-909 AKINGSWSD
+909 
-918 YYSGTKTYSD
+918 
-928 IVDGT
+928 
-933 TVSVEALADS
+933 
-943 GYHFK
+943 
-948 EWTDSGAPSTTSR
+948 
-961 DIVMNDS
+961 
-968 KSIEAR
+968 
-974 FEVDAP
+974 VDA
-980 DKFQVTYEA
+980 
-989 IPNGSAT
+989 N
-996 MEGAGT
+996 
-1002 YNDGDTCTI
+1002 
-1011 KVNVSP
+1011 
-1017 GYTLNKVLVDGVKI
+1017 
-1031 TLNSNNQYSFVVEK
+1031 
-1045 NIKVTIEC
+1045 
-1053 DLIPEPT
+1053 
-1060 HYTLTVKTEDEGVAQ
+1060 
-1075 GGVGINKESNLG
+1075 
-1087 VETAEFEDGTVATI
+1087 
-1101 HATAAEGYSFGGWW
+1101 
-1115 KDGVKVSDDVTLS
+1115 
-1128 VTIDADKTY
+1128 KTY

-1147 ELDKPYLIF
+1147 ELDKTSLTF
-1156 EATGGTQ
+1156 DATGGTQ

>member
-290 LDTPV
+290 LDAPV

-370 EAIRYFTFSVV
+370 EAIRYFTFSIV
-381 ADANGLVRYKDI
+381 ANANGLVRYKDI
-393 NDAWSQWA
+393 NDAWSNWA

-416 AGKAN
+416 AGKADIK
-421 GGYEFEKWVTPTGA
+421 YEFEKWITPTEA
-435 NLPNNENNII
+435 ELLNNENNII
-445 VEEGLHRKV
+445 VEEGLHRRT
-454 YTAYFKETYI
+454 YTAYFKKETVKPETYQ
-464 PPETHIVNITAGS
+464 VNINVISNGKCKYKVGS
-477 NGKCKY
+477 NEYSNESASHSNISVTKGETIEILAVPDEGYLFDYCASTSGDRSESNPYKVAVNSNMDFSYYFKEAPITKYTVDVTSDINGKCKY

-488 EYSEAASSHFNISIT
+488 EYSELDKSHPRFQVPA
-503 DGETIE
+503 GETVT
-509 VLGVPD
+509 VLAEAD
-515 SGYSFEQWNIGG
+515 SGYKFVRWSYKGG
-527 TTSNSN
+527 VTKDN
-533 PYSKVITENV
+533 PYSMIINENMPFRCIFEQIPIDKVSIAV
-543 DFSCTFVEIPPEEV
+543 R
-557 TITVGSDGTNE
+557 SDGTNE
-568 TRYRIG
+568 TRYKI
-574 DSSWSNWSTSEHT
+574 SEQSWSNWSTLEHRFELDPNIT
-587 FKTAVGSIYS
+587 YSI
-597 VEARAVGN
+597 EARAKGN
-605 YKFREWNTS
+605 FVFKEWNTGGIKTTNNPTEFTTKS
-614 GAKVSDNPATFT
+614 NENSVHVAVFEALVIKRQLTVVAGAN
-626 AKTGTNATHIAMFD
+626 
-640 QVIMRTLTL
+640 
-649 TAGTGGKCRAKI
+649 GKCRVKTD
-661 NGSWS
+661 NSWG
-666 DYYSGTKTYSDI
+666 DYYTGSKIYSDI
-678 VDGTTVSVE
+678 VDGTTISVE
-687 ALADSG
+687 ALADKG
-693 YHFKEWTD
+693 YHFKRWKD
-701 SGAPSTTSRDI
+701 SGAPSTASRDI
-712 VMNDSKSIEARF
+712 VMDNNKSIEAEF
-724 EVDAPDKFQVTYE
+724 ELDAPNQFQVTYE

-749 GTYNDGDTCTIK
+749 GTYDDGDTCMIK

-806 EPTHYT
+806 EPTQYT

-857 YSFGG
+857 YSFGD

-870 SDDVTLSVTIDADK
+870 SDDVTLSVT
-884 TYIAKFTQVIM
+884 
-895 RTLTLTAGTGGKCR
+895 
-909 AKINGSWSD
+909 
-918 YYSGTKTYSD
+918 
-928 IVDGT
+928 
-933 TVSVEALADS
+933 
-943 GYHFK
+943 
-948 EWTDSGAPSTTSR
+948 
-961 DIVMNDS
+961 
-968 KSIEAR
+968 
-974 FEVDAP
+974 VDA
-980 DKFQVTYEA
+980 
-989 IPNGSAT
+989 N
-996 MEGAGT
+996 
-1002 YNDGDTCTI
+1002 
-1011 KVNVSP
+1011 
-1017 GYTLNKVLVDGVKI
+1017 
-1031 TLNSNNQYSFVVEK
+1031 
-1045 NIKVTIEC
+1045 
-1053 DLIPEPT
+1053 
-1060 HYTLTVKTEDEGVAQ
+1060 
-1075 GGVGINKESNLG
+1075 
-1087 VETAEFEDGTVATI
+1087 
-1101 HATAAEGYSFGGWW
+1101 
-1115 KDGVKVSDDVTLS
+1115 
-1128 VTIDADKTY
+1128 KTY

-1147 ELDKPYLIF
+1147 ELDKTSLTF
-1156 EATGGTQ
+1156 DATGGTQ
-1163 TVNVTS
+1163 TVTVTS

>member
-85 HPSRGIRNN
+85 HPSCGVRNN

-247 ITAAAIQGYHFTHW
+247 ITAAAIQGYHFIHW

-290 LDTPV
+290 LDAPV

-349 NGNGTY
+349 NSNGTY

-370 EAIRYFTFSVV
+370 EAIRYFTFSIV

-445 VEEGLHRKV
+445 VEEGLHRRT
-454 YTAYFKETYI
+454 YTAYFKKETVKPETYQ
-464 PPETHIVNITAGS
+464 VNINVISNGKCKYKVGSNEYSNESASHSNISVTKGETIEILAVPDEGYLFDYCASTSGDRSESNPYKVAVNSNMDFSYYFKKAPITKYTVDVTADI

-488 EYSEAASSHFNISIT
+488 EYSELNKSHPRFQVPA
-503 DGETIE
+503 GETVT
-509 VLGVPD
+509 VLAEAD
-515 SGYSFEQWNIGG
+515 SGYKFVRWSYKYGV
-527 TTSNSN
+527 TKDN
-533 PYSKVITENV
+533 PYSMIINENV
-543 DFSCTFVEIPPEEV
+543 FLRCIFEQIPIDKV
-557 TITVGSDGTNE
+557 FIVVRSDGTNE
-568 TRYRIG
+568 TRYKI
-574 DSSWSNWSTSEHT
+574 SEQSWSNWSTLEHRFELDPNIT
-587 FKTAVGSIYS
+587 YSI
-597 VEARAVGN
+597 EARAKGN
-605 YKFREWNTS
+605 FVFKEWNTGGIKTTNNPTKFTTKS
-614 GAKVSDNPATFT
+614 NENSVHVAVFEALVIKRQLTVVAGAN
-626 AKTGTNATHIAMFD
+626 
-640 QVIMRTLTL
+640 
-649 TAGTGGKCRAKI
+649 GKCRVKTD
-661 NGSWS
+661 NSWG
-666 DYYSGTKTYSDI
+666 DYYTGSKIYSDI
-678 VDGTTVSVE
+678 VDGTTISVE
-687 ALADSG
+687 ALADKG
-693 YHFKEWTD
+693 YHFKRWKD
-701 SGAPSTTSRDI
+701 SGAPSTASRDI
-712 VMNDSKSIEARF
+712 VMDNNKSIEAEF
-724 EVDAPDKFQVTYE
+724 ELDAPNQFQVTYE

-749 GTYNDGDTCTIK
+749 GTYNDGDTCIIK

-806 EPTHYT
+806 EPTQYT

-870 SDDVTLSVTIDADK
+870 SDDVTLSVT
-884 TYIAKFTQVIM
+884 V
-895 RTLTLTAGTGGKCR
+895 
-909 AKINGSWSD
+909 
-918 YYSGTKTYSD
+918 
-928 IVDGT
+928 
-933 TVSVEALADS
+933 
-943 GYHFK
+943 
-948 EWTDSGAPSTTSR
+948 
-961 DIVMNDS
+961 
-968 KSIEAR
+968 
-974 FEVDAP
+974 
-980 DKFQVTYEA
+980 
-989 IPNGSAT
+989 
-996 MEGAGT
+996 
-1002 YNDGDTCTI
+1002 
-1011 KVNVSP
+1011 
-1017 GYTLNKVLVDGVKI
+1017 
-1031 TLNSNNQYSFVVEK
+1031 
-1045 NIKVTIEC
+1045 
-1053 DLIPEPT
+1053 
-1060 HYTLTVKTEDEGVAQ
+1060 
-1075 GGVGINKESNLG
+1075 
-1087 VETAEFEDGTVATI
+1087 
-1101 HATAAEGYSFGGWW
+1101 
-1115 KDGVKVSDDVTLS
+1115 
-1128 VTIDADKTY
+1128 DADKTY

-1147 ELDKPYLIF
+1147 ELDKTSLTF
-1156 EATGGTQ
+1156 EAAGGTQ

>member
-106 TYIKDLQDFMQS
+106 AYIKDLQDFMQS

-261 TDSLNRIVSTNL
+261 TNSLNRIVSTNL

-290 LDTPV
+290 LDAPV

-343 GGNLVD
+343 SGNLVD

-370 EAIRYFTFSVV
+370 EAIRYFTFSIV

-393 NDAWSQWA
+393 NDAWSNWA

-421 GGYEFEKWVTPTGA
+421 RGYEFEKWVTPTEA
-435 NLPNNENNII
+435 ELLNNENNII
-445 VEEGLHRKV
+445 VEEGLHRRI
-454 YTAYFKETYI
+454 YTAYFKKETVKPETYQ
-464 PPETHIVNITAGS
+464 VNINVISNGKCKYKVGS
-477 NGKCKY
+477 NEYSNESASHSNISVTKGETIEILAVPDEGYLFDYCASTSGDRSESNPYKVAVNSNMDFSYYFKEAPITKYTVDVSSDINGKCKY

-488 EYSEAASSHFNISIT
+488 EYSELDKSHPRFQVPA
-503 DGETIE
+503 GETVT
-509 VLGVPD
+509 VLAEAD
-515 SGYSFEQWNIGG
+515 SGYKFVRWSYKGG
-527 TTSNSN
+527 VTEDN
-533 PYSKVITENV
+533 PYSMIINENMVFRCVFEQIPIDKVSIAV
-543 DFSCTFVEIPPEEV
+543 R
-557 TITVGSDGTNE
+557 SDGTNE
-568 TRYRIG
+568 TRYKI
-574 DSSWSNWSTSEHT
+574 SEQSWSNWSTLEHRFELDPNIT
-587 FKTAVGSIYS
+587 YSI
-597 VEARAVGN
+597 EARAKGN
-605 YKFREWNTS
+605 FVFKEWNTDGIKTTNNPTEFTTKS
-614 GAKVSDNPATFT
+614 NKNSVHVAVFEALVIKRQLTVVAGAN
-626 AKTGTNATHIAMFD
+626 
-640 QVIMRTLTL
+640 
-649 TAGTGGKCRAKI
+649 GKCRVKTD
-661 NGSWS
+661 NSWG
-666 DYYSGTKTYSDI
+666 DYYTGSKIYSDI
-678 VDGTTVSVE
+678 VDGTTISVE
-687 ALADSG
+687 ALADKG
-693 YHFKEWTD
+693 YHFKRWKD
-701 SGAPSTTSRDI
+701 SGAPSTASRDI
-712 VMNDSKSIEARF
+712 VMNNNKSIEAEF
-724 EVDAPDKFQVTYE
+724 ELDAPNQFQVTYE

-749 GTYNDGDTCTIK
+749 GTYDDGDTCMIK

-785 NQYSFVVE
+785 NQYNFVVE

-806 EPTHYT
+806 EPTQYT

-870 SDDVTLSVTIDADK
+870 SDDVTLSVT
-884 TYIAKFTQVIM
+884 
-895 RTLTLTAGTGGKCR
+895 
-909 AKINGSWSD
+909 
-918 YYSGTKTYSD
+918 
-928 IVDGT
+928 
-933 TVSVEALADS
+933 
-943 GYHFK
+943 
-948 EWTDSGAPSTTSR
+948 
-961 DIVMNDS
+961 
-968 KSIEAR
+968 
-974 FEVDAP
+974 VDA
-980 DKFQVTYEA
+980 
-989 IPNGSAT
+989 N
-996 MEGAGT
+996 
-1002 YNDGDTCTI
+1002 
-1011 KVNVSP
+1011 
-1017 GYTLNKVLVDGVKI
+1017 
-1031 TLNSNNQYSFVVEK
+1031 
-1045 NIKVTIEC
+1045 
-1053 DLIPEPT
+1053 
-1060 HYTLTVKTEDEGVAQ
+1060 
-1075 GGVGINKESNLG
+1075 
-1087 VETAEFEDGTVATI
+1087 
-1101 HATAAEGYSFGGWW
+1101 
-1115 KDGVKVSDDVTLS
+1115 
-1128 VTIDADKTY
+1128 KTY

-1147 ELDKPYLIF
+1147 ELDKTSLTF
-1156 EATGGTQ
+1156 EAAGGTQ

>member
-49 LTTDGNIIA
+49 LTTDGNIIS

-290 LDTPV
+290 LDAPV

-349 NGNGTY
+349 NGNGAY

-370 EAIRYFTFSVV
+370 EAIRYFTFSIV

-421 GGYEFEKWVTPTGA
+421 GGYEFEKWVTPTGV

-445 VEEGLHRKV
+445 VEEGLHRRI
-454 YTAYFKETYI
+454 YTAYFKKETVKPETYQ
-464 PPETHIVNITAGS
+464 VNINVISNGKCKYKVGS
-477 NGKCKY
+477 NEYSNESASHSNISVTKGETIEILAVPDEGYLFDYCASTSGDRSESNPYKVAVNSNMDFSYYFKEAPITKYTVDVTSDINGKCKY

-488 EYSEAASSHFNISIT
+488 EYSKLDKSHPRFQVPA
-503 DGETIE
+503 GETVT
-509 VLGVPD
+509 VLAEAD
-515 SGYSFEQWNIGG
+515 SGYKFVRWTYKGG
-527 TTSNSN
+527 VTKDN
-533 PYSKVITENV
+533 PYSMVINENMIFRCIFEQIPIDKVFIAV
-543 DFSCTFVEIPPEEV
+543 R
-557 TITVGSDGTNE
+557 SDGTNE
-568 TRYRIG
+568 TRYKI
-574 DSSWSNWSTSEHT
+574 SEQSWSNWSTLEHRFELDPNIT
-587 FKTAVGSIYS
+587 YSI
-597 VEARAVGN
+597 EARAKGN
-605 YKFREWNTS
+605 FVFKEWNTGGIKTTNNPTEFTTKS
-614 GAKVSDNPATFT
+614 NENSVHVAVFEALVIKRQLTVVAGAN
-626 AKTGTNATHIAMFD
+626 
-640 QVIMRTLTL
+640 
-649 TAGTGGKCRAKI
+649 GKCRVKTD
-661 NGSWS
+661 NSWG
-666 DYYSGTKTYSDI
+666 DYYTGSKIYSDI
-678 VDGTTVSVE
+678 VDGTTISVE
-687 ALADSG
+687 ALADKG
-693 YHFKEWTD
+693 YHFKRWKD
-701 SGAPSTTSRDI
+701 SGAPSTASRDI
-712 VMNDSKSIEARF
+712 VMDNNKSIEAEF
-724 EVDAPDKFQVTYE
+724 ELDAPNQFQVTYE

-771 KVLVDGVKITLNSN
+771 KVLVAGVKITLNSN

-806 EPTHYT
+806 EPTQYT

-862 WWKDGVKV
+862 WWKDGVKI
-870 SDDVTLSVTIDADK
+870 SDDVTLSVT
-884 TYIAKFTQVIM
+884 
-895 RTLTLTAGTGGKCR
+895 
-909 AKINGSWSD
+909 
-918 YYSGTKTYSD
+918 
-928 IVDGT
+928 
-933 TVSVEALADS
+933 
-943 GYHFK
+943 
-948 EWTDSGAPSTTSR
+948 
-961 DIVMNDS
+961 
-968 KSIEAR
+968 
-974 FEVDAP
+974 VDA
-980 DKFQVTYEA
+980 
-989 IPNGSAT
+989 N
-996 MEGAGT
+996 
-1002 YNDGDTCTI
+1002 
-1011 KVNVSP
+1011 
-1017 GYTLNKVLVDGVKI
+1017 
-1031 TLNSNNQYSFVVEK
+1031 
-1045 NIKVTIEC
+1045 
-1053 DLIPEPT
+1053 
-1060 HYTLTVKTEDEGVAQ
+1060 
-1075 GGVGINKESNLG
+1075 
-1087 VETAEFEDGTVATI
+1087 
-1101 HATAAEGYSFGGWW
+1101 
-1115 KDGVKVSDDVTLS
+1115 
-1128 VTIDADKTY
+1128 KTY

-1147 ELDKPYLIF
+1147 ELDKTSLTF
-1156 EATGGTQ
+1156 EAAGGTQ

>member
-72 DTLVCIGLKANYV
+72 DTLICIGLKANYV

-290 LDTPV
+290 LDAPV

-328 PSPVEGWAVDTVTAS
+328 PSPVEGWAVDIVTAS

-370 EAIRYFTFSVV
+370 EAIRYFTFSIV

-393 NDAWSQWA
+393 NDAWSNWA

-416 AGKAN
+416 AGKADIE
-421 GGYEFEKWVTPTGA
+421 YEFEKWITPTEA
-435 NLPNNENNII
+435 ELLNNENNII
-445 VEEGLHRKV
+445 VEEGLHRRT
-454 YTAYFKETYI
+454 YTAYFKKETVKPETYQ
-464 PPETHIVNITAGS
+464 VNINVISNGKCKYKVGS
-477 NGKCKY
+477 NEYSNESASHSNISVTKGETIEILAVPDEGYLFDYCASTSGDRSESNPYKVAVNSNMDFSYYFKEAPITKYTVDVTSDINGKCKY

-488 EYSEAASSHFNISIT
+488 EYSELDKSHPRFQVPA
-503 DGETIE
+503 GETVT
-509 VLGVPD
+509 VLAEAD
-515 SGYSFEQWNIGG
+515 SGYKFVRWSYKGG
-527 TTSNSN
+527 VTKDN
-533 PYSKVITENV
+533 PYSMIINENMVLRCIFEQIPIDKVSIAV
-543 DFSCTFVEIPPEEV
+543 R
-557 TITVGSDGTNE
+557 SDGTNE
-568 TRYRIG
+568 TRYKI
-574 DSSWSNWSTSEHT
+574 SEQSWSNWSTLEHRFELDPNIT
-587 FKTAVGSIYS
+587 YSI
-597 VEARAVGN
+597 EARAKGN
-605 YKFREWNTS
+605 FVFKEWNTGGIKTTNNPTEFTTKS
-614 GAKVSDNPATFT
+614 NENSVHVAVFEALVIKRQLTVVAGAN
-626 AKTGTNATHIAMFD
+626 
-640 QVIMRTLTL
+640 
-649 TAGTGGKCRAKI
+649 GKCRVKTD
-661 NGSWS
+661 NSWG
-666 DYYSGTKTYSDI
+666 DYYTGSKIYSDI
-678 VDGTTVSVE
+678 VDGTTISVE
-687 ALADSG
+687 ALADKG
-693 YHFKEWTD
+693 YHFKRWKD
-701 SGAPSTTSRDI
+701 SGAPSTASRDI
-712 VMNDSKSIEARF
+712 VMDNNKSIEAEF
-724 EVDAPDKFQVTYE
+724 ELDAPNQFQVTYE

-749 GTYNDGDTCTIK
+749 GTYDDGDTCMIK

-832 SNLGVETAEFEDGTV
+832 SNLGVETAEFEAGIV

-870 SDDVTLSVTIDADK
+870 SDDVTFSVT
-884 TYIAKFTQVIM
+884 V
-895 RTLTLTAGTGGKCR
+895 
-909 AKINGSWSD
+909 
-918 YYSGTKTYSD
+918 
-928 IVDGT
+928 
-933 TVSVEALADS
+933 
-943 GYHFK
+943 
-948 EWTDSGAPSTTSR
+948 
-961 DIVMNDS
+961 
-968 KSIEAR
+968 
-974 FEVDAP
+974 
-980 DKFQVTYEA
+980 
-989 IPNGSAT
+989 
-996 MEGAGT
+996 
-1002 YNDGDTCTI
+1002 
-1011 KVNVSP
+1011 
-1017 GYTLNKVLVDGVKI
+1017 
-1031 TLNSNNQYSFVVEK
+1031 
-1045 NIKVTIEC
+1045 
-1053 DLIPEPT
+1053 
-1060 HYTLTVKTEDEGVAQ
+1060 
-1075 GGVGINKESNLG
+1075 
-1087 VETAEFEDGTVATI
+1087 
-1101 HATAAEGYSFGGWW
+1101 
-1115 KDGVKVSDDVTLS
+1115 
-1128 VTIDADKTY
+1128 DADKTY

-1147 ELDKPYLIF
+1147 ELDKTSLTF
-1156 EATGGTQ
+1156 DATGGTQ

>member
-58 IDRELIVGSESLTD
+58 IDRELIVGSESLAD

-85 HPSRGIRNN
+85 HPSRGVRNN

-217 EQFYINVNA
+217 KQFYINVNA
-226 DPANAGYVVGAG
+226 DSVNAGYVFGAG
-238 TFPKGTRHS
+238 TFPKGTRYS

-290 LDTPV
+290 LDTP
-295 IEEYNVTII
+295 
-304 TNPADKGSV
+304 D
-313 SGGGTYKSGQTAIIV
+313 
-328 PSPVEGWAVDTVTAS
+328 
-343 GGNLVD
+343 
-349 NGNGTY
+349 
-355 SIVVTRDLTI
+355 
-365 TVNFK
+365 
-370 EAIRYFTFSVV
+370 YFTFSIV

-393 NDAWSQWA
+393 NGVWSQWA
-401 ERHEVTAPEKTIVTI
+401 ERHKVTAPEKTIVTI

-421 GGYEFEKWVTPTGA
+421 SGYEFEKWVTPTGA

-464 PPETHIVNITAGS
+464 PLETHIVNITAGS

-488 EYSEAASSHFNISIT
+488 EYSEAASSHSNISVT

-568 TRYRIG
+568 TRYCMG
-574 DSSWSNWSTSEHT
+574 DGSWSSWSTSEHT
-587 FKTAVGSIYS
+587 FKTTVGSIYS

-614 GAKVSDNPATFT
+614 GAKVSDNPAIFT
-626 AKTGTNATHIAMFD
+626 AKTGTNATHIATFD

-687 ALADSG
+687 ALADIG

-701 SGAPSTTSRDI
+701 LGAPSTTSRDI

-724 EVDAPDKFQVTYE
+724 EVDAHDKFQVTYE
-737 AIPNGSATMEGA
+737 AIPNGSAIMEGA
-749 GTYNDGDTCTIK
+749 GTYNNGDTCTIK
-761 VNVSPGYTLN
+761 VNVRPGYTLN

-793 KNIKVTIECDLIP
+793 KNIKVTIECDLILAYV
-806 EPTHYT
+806 HYT

-832 SNLGVETAEFEDGTV
+832 SNLGVETAKFKEGTV

-870 SDDVTLSVTIDADK
+870 SDDVTLSVT
-884 TYIAKFTQVIM
+884 
-895 RTLTLTAGTGGKCR
+895 
-909 AKINGSWSD
+909 
-918 YYSGTKTYSD
+918 
-928 IVDGT
+928 
-933 TVSVEALADS
+933 
-943 GYHFK
+943 
-948 EWTDSGAPSTTSR
+948 
-961 DIVMNDS
+961 
-968 KSIEAR
+968 
-974 FEVDAP
+974 VDA
-980 DKFQVTYEA
+980 
-989 IPNGSAT
+989 N
-996 MEGAGT
+996 
-1002 YNDGDTCTI
+1002 
-1011 KVNVSP
+1011 
-1017 GYTLNKVLVDGVKI
+1017 
-1031 TLNSNNQYSFVVEK
+1031 
-1045 NIKVTIEC
+1045 
-1053 DLIPEPT
+1053 
-1060 HYTLTVKTEDEGVAQ
+1060 
-1075 GGVGINKESNLG
+1075 
-1087 VETAEFEDGTVATI
+1087 
-1101 HATAAEGYSFGGWW
+1101 
-1115 KDGVKVSDDVTLS
+1115 
-1128 VTIDADKTY
+1128 KTY
-1137 IAKFTQDPYL
+1137 IAKFTQDLYL
-1147 ELDKPYLIF
+1147 ELDKTSLTF
-1156 EATGGTQ
+1156 EAAGGTK

>member
-238 TFPKGTRHS
+238 IFPKGTRHS

-290 LDTPV
+290 LDAPV

-313 SGGGTYKSGQTAIIV
+313 SGGGTYKSGQTVIIV

-349 NGNGTY
+349 NDNGTY

-370 EAIRYFTFSVV
+370 EAIRYFTFSIV
-381 ADANGLVRYKDI
+381 ANANGLVRYKDI
-393 NDAWSQWA
+393 NDAWSNWA

-416 AGKAN
+416 AGKADIE
-421 GGYEFEKWVTPTGA
+421 YEFEKWITPTEA
-435 NLPNNENNII
+435 ELLNNENNII
-445 VEEGLHRKV
+445 VEEGLHRRT
-454 YTAYFKETYI
+454 YTAYFKKA
-464 PPETHIVNITAGS
+464 PITKYTVEVS
-477 NGKCKY
+477 SDINGKCRY

-488 EYSEAASSHFNISIT
+488 EYSKLDESHPRFQVPA
-503 DGETIE
+503 GETVT
-509 VLGVPD
+509 VLAEAD
-515 SGYSFEQWNIGG
+515 SGYKFIRWAYNGG
-527 TTSNSN
+527 VTKDN
-533 PYSKVITENV
+533 PYSTIVNENV
-543 DFSCTFVEIPPEEV
+543 FLRCIFEQIPINKV
-557 TITVGSDGTNE
+557 SIAVRSDGTNE
-568 TRYRIG
+568 TRYKI
-574 DSSWSNWSTSEHT
+574 SKQSWSNWSTLEHRFELDPNIT
-587 FKTAVGSIYS
+587 YSI
-597 VEARAVGN
+597 EARAKGN
-605 YKFREWNTS
+605 FVFKEWNTGGIKTTNNPTEFTTKS
-614 GAKVSDNPATFT
+614 NENSVHVAVFEALVIKRQLTVVAGAN
-626 AKTGTNATHIAMFD
+626 
-640 QVIMRTLTL
+640 
-649 TAGTGGKCRAKI
+649 GKCRVKTD
-661 NGSWS
+661 NSWG
-666 DYYSGTKTYSDI
+666 DYYTGSKIYSDI
-678 VDGTTVSVE
+678 VDGTTISVE
-687 ALADSG
+687 ALADKG
-693 YHFKEWTD
+693 YHFKRWKD
-701 SGAPSTTSRDI
+701 SGAPSTASRDI
-712 VMNDSKSIEARF
+712 VMDNNKSIEAEF
-724 EVDAPDKFQVTYE
+724 ELDAPNQFQVTYE

-749 GTYNDGDTCTIK
+749 GTYDDGDTCRIK
-761 VNVSPGYTLN
+761 VNVSSGYTLN

-806 EPTHYT
+806 EPTQYI

-870 SDDVTLSVTIDADK
+870 SDDITLSVT
-884 TYIAKFTQVIM
+884 
-895 RTLTLTAGTGGKCR
+895 
-909 AKINGSWSD
+909 
-918 YYSGTKTYSD
+918 
-928 IVDGT
+928 
-933 TVSVEALADS
+933 
-943 GYHFK
+943 
-948 EWTDSGAPSTTSR
+948 
-961 DIVMNDS
+961 
-968 KSIEAR
+968 
-974 FEVDAP
+974 VDA
-980 DKFQVTYEA
+980 
-989 IPNGSAT
+989 N
-996 MEGAGT
+996 
-1002 YNDGDTCTI
+1002 
-1011 KVNVSP
+1011 
-1017 GYTLNKVLVDGVKI
+1017 
-1031 TLNSNNQYSFVVEK
+1031 
-1045 NIKVTIEC
+1045 
-1053 DLIPEPT
+1053 
-1060 HYTLTVKTEDEGVAQ
+1060 
-1075 GGVGINKESNLG
+1075 
-1087 VETAEFEDGTVATI
+1087 
-1101 HATAAEGYSFGGWW
+1101 
-1115 KDGVKVSDDVTLS
+1115 
-1128 VTIDADKTY
+1128 KTY

-1147 ELDKPYLIF
+1147 ELDKTSLTF
-1156 EATGGTQ
+1156 EAVGGTQ

>member
-290 LDTPV
+290 LDAPV

-370 EAIRYFTFSVV
+370 EAIRYFTFSIV
-381 ADANGLVRYKDI
+381 ANANGLVRYKDI
-393 NDAWSQWA
+393 NDAWSNWA

-416 AGKAN
+416 AGKADIE
-421 GGYEFEKWVTPTGA
+421 YEFEKWITPTEA
-435 NLPNNENNII
+435 ELLNNENNII
-445 VEEGLHRKV
+445 VEEGLHRRT
-454 YTAYFKETYI
+454 YTAYFKKETVKPETYQ
-464 PPETHIVNITAGS
+464 VNINVISNGKCKYKVGS
-477 NGKCKY
+477 NEYSNESASHSNISVTKGETIEILAVPDEGYLFDYCASTSGDRSESNPYKVAVNSNMDFSYYFKEAPITKYTVDITSDINGKCKY

-488 EYSEAASSHFNISIT
+488 EYSELDKSHPIFQVPA
-503 DGETIE
+503 GETVT
-509 VLGVPD
+509 VLAEAD
-515 SGYSFEQWNIGG
+515 SGYKFVRWSYKGG
-527 TTSNSN
+527 VTEDN
-533 PYSKVITENV
+533 PYSMIINENMVLRCIFEQIPIDKVSIAV
-543 DFSCTFVEIPPEEV
+543 R
-557 TITVGSDGTNE
+557 SDGTNE
-568 TRYRIG
+568 TRYKI
-574 DSSWSNWSTSEHT
+574 SEQSWSNWSTLEHRFELDPNIT
-587 FKTAVGSIYS
+587 YSI
-597 VEARAVGN
+597 EARAKGN
-605 YKFREWNTS
+605 FVFKEWNTGGIKTTNNPTEFTTKS
-614 GAKVSDNPATFT
+614 NENSVHVAVFEALVIKRQLTVVAGAN
-626 AKTGTNATHIAMFD
+626 
-640 QVIMRTLTL
+640 
-649 TAGTGGKCRAKI
+649 GKCRVKTD
-661 NGSWS
+661 NSWG
-666 DYYSGTKTYSDI
+666 DYYTGSKIYSDI
-678 VDGTTVSVE
+678 VDGTTISVE
-687 ALADSG
+687 ALADKG
-693 YHFKEWTD
+693 YHFKRWKD
-701 SGAPSTTSRDI
+701 SGAPSTASRDI
-712 VMNDSKSIEARF
+712 VMDNNKSIEAEF
-724 EVDAPDKFQVTYE
+724 ELDAPNQFQVTYE

-749 GTYNDGDTCTIK
+749 GTYDDGDTCMIK

-806 EPTHYT
+806 EPTQYT

-870 SDDVTLSVTIDADK
+870 SDDVTFSVT
-884 TYIAKFTQVIM
+884 V
-895 RTLTLTAGTGGKCR
+895 
-909 AKINGSWSD
+909 
-918 YYSGTKTYSD
+918 
-928 IVDGT
+928 
-933 TVSVEALADS
+933 
-943 GYHFK
+943 
-948 EWTDSGAPSTTSR
+948 
-961 DIVMNDS
+961 
-968 KSIEAR
+968 
-974 FEVDAP
+974 
-980 DKFQVTYEA
+980 
-989 IPNGSAT
+989 
-996 MEGAGT
+996 
-1002 YNDGDTCTI
+1002 
-1011 KVNVSP
+1011 
-1017 GYTLNKVLVDGVKI
+1017 
-1031 TLNSNNQYSFVVEK
+1031 
-1045 NIKVTIEC
+1045 
-1053 DLIPEPT
+1053 
-1060 HYTLTVKTEDEGVAQ
+1060 
-1075 GGVGINKESNLG
+1075 
-1087 VETAEFEDGTVATI
+1087 
-1101 HATAAEGYSFGGWW
+1101 
-1115 KDGVKVSDDVTLS
+1115 
-1128 VTIDADKTY
+1128 DADKTY

-1147 ELDKPYLIF
+1147 ELDKTSLTF

>member
-8 VKLKQV
+8 IKLKQV

-290 LDTPV
+290 LDAPV

-349 NGNGTY
+349 NSNGTY

-370 EAIRYFTFSVV
+370 ETIRYFTFSIV

-393 NDAWSQWA
+393 NDTWSQWA

-445 VEEGLHRKV
+445 VEEGLHRRT
-454 YTAYFKETYI
+454 YTAYFKKETVKPETYQ
-464 PPETHIVNITAGS
+464 VNINVISNGKCKYKVGSNEYSNESASHSNISVTKGETIEILAVPDEGYLFDYCASTSGDRSESNPYKVAVNSNMDFSYYFKEAPITKYTVDITADI

-488 EYSEAASSHFNISIT
+488 EYSKLDKFHPRFQVPA
-503 DGETIE
+503 GETVT
-509 VLGVPD
+509 VLAEAD
-515 SGYSFEQWNIGG
+515 SGYKFVRWSYKGG
-527 TTSNSN
+527 VTEDN
-533 PYSKVITENV
+533 PYSMIINENMVLRCIFEQIPISKVSIAV
-543 DFSCTFVEIPPEEV
+543 R
-557 TITVGSDGTNE
+557 SDGTNE
-568 TRYRIG
+568 TRYKI
-574 DSSWSNWSTSEHT
+574 SEQSWSNWSTLEHRFELDPNIT
-587 FKTAVGSIYS
+587 YSI
-597 VEARAVGN
+597 EARAKGN
-605 YKFREWNTS
+605 FVFKEWNTGGIKTTNNPTEFTTKS
-614 GAKVSDNPATFT
+614 NENSVHVAVFEALVIKRQLTVVAGAN
-626 AKTGTNATHIAMFD
+626 
-640 QVIMRTLTL
+640 
-649 TAGTGGKCRAKI
+649 GKCRVKTD
-661 NGSWS
+661 NSWG
-666 DYYSGTKTYSDI
+666 DYYTGSKIYSDI
-678 VDGTTVSVE
+678 VDGTTISVE
-687 ALADSG
+687 ALADKG
-693 YHFKEWTD
+693 YHFKRWKD
-701 SGAPSTTSRDI
+701 SGAPSTASRDI
-712 VMNDSKSIEARF
+712 VMDNNKSIEAEF
-724 EVDAPDKFQVTYE
+724 ELDAPNQFQVTYE

-749 GTYNDGDTCTIK
+749 GTYNDGNTCTIK

-771 KVLVDGVKITLNSN
+771 KVLVDDVKITLNSN

-812 LTVKTEDEGVA
+812 LTVKTEDEGVT

-832 SNLGVETAEFEDGTV
+832 SNLGVETAEFEDGIV

-862 WWKDGVKV
+862 WWKDGVKI
-870 SDDVTLSVTIDADK
+870 SDNVTLSVT
-884 TYIAKFTQVIM
+884 V
-895 RTLTLTAGTGGKCR
+895 
-909 AKINGSWSD
+909 
-918 YYSGTKTYSD
+918 
-928 IVDGT
+928 
-933 TVSVEALADS
+933 
-943 GYHFK
+943 
-948 EWTDSGAPSTTSR
+948 
-961 DIVMNDS
+961 
-968 KSIEAR
+968 
-974 FEVDAP
+974 
-980 DKFQVTYEA
+980 
-989 IPNGSAT
+989 
-996 MEGAGT
+996 
-1002 YNDGDTCTI
+1002 
-1011 KVNVSP
+1011 
-1017 GYTLNKVLVDGVKI
+1017 
-1031 TLNSNNQYSFVVEK
+1031 
-1045 NIKVTIEC
+1045 
-1053 DLIPEPT
+1053 
-1060 HYTLTVKTEDEGVAQ
+1060 
-1075 GGVGINKESNLG
+1075 
-1087 VETAEFEDGTVATI
+1087 
-1101 HATAAEGYSFGGWW
+1101 
-1115 KDGVKVSDDVTLS
+1115 
-1128 VTIDADKTY
+1128 DADKTY

-1147 ELDKPYLIF
+1147 ELDKTSLTF
-1156 EATGGTQ
+1156 DATGGTQ

>member
-290 LDTPV
+290 LDAPV

-370 EAIRYFTFSVV
+370 EAIRYFTFSIM

-445 VEEGLHRKV
+445 VEEGLHRKI
-454 YTAYFKETYI
+454 YTAYFKKETVKPETYQ
-464 PPETHIVNITAGS
+464 VNINVISNGKCKYKVGS
-477 NGKCKY
+477 NEYSNESASHSNISVTKGETIEILAVPDEGYLFDYCASTSGDRSESNPYKVAVNSNMDFSYYFKEAPITKYTVDVTSDINGKCKY

-488 EYSEAASSHFNISIT
+488 EYSELDKFHPRFQVPA
-503 DGETIE
+503 GETVT
-509 VLGVPD
+509 VLAEAD
-515 SGYSFEQWNIGG
+515 SGYKFVRWSYKGG
-527 TTSNSN
+527 VTEDN
-533 PYSKVITENV
+533 PYSMIINENMVLRCIFEQIPIDKVSIAV
-543 DFSCTFVEIPPEEV
+543 R
-557 TITVGSDGTNE
+557 SDGTNE
-568 TRYRIG
+568 TRYKI
-574 DSSWSNWSTSEHT
+574 SEQSWSNWSTLEHRFELDPNIT
-587 FKTAVGSIYS
+587 YSI
-597 VEARAVGN
+597 EARAKGN
-605 YKFREWNTS
+605 FVFKEWNTGGIKTTNNPTEFTTKS
-614 GAKVSDNPATFT
+614 NENSVHVAVFEALVIKRQLTVVAGAN
-626 AKTGTNATHIAMFD
+626 
-640 QVIMRTLTL
+640 
-649 TAGTGGKCRAKI
+649 GKCRVKTD
-661 NGSWS
+661 NSWG
-666 DYYSGTKTYSDI
+666 DYYTGSKIYSDI
-678 VDGTTVSVE
+678 VDGTTISVE
-687 ALADSG
+687 ALADKG
-693 YHFKEWTD
+693 YHFKRWKD
-701 SGAPSTTSRDI
+701 SGAPSTASRDI
-712 VMNDSKSIEARF
+712 VMDNNKSIEAEF
-724 EVDAPDKFQVTYE
+724 ELDAPNQFQVTYE

-749 GTYNDGDTCTIK
+749 GTYDDGDTCMIK

-806 EPTHYT
+806 EPTQYT

-847 ATIHATAAEG
+847 ATIHATTAEG

-870 SDDVTLSVTIDADK
+870 SDDVTFSVT
-884 TYIAKFTQVIM
+884 V
-895 RTLTLTAGTGGKCR
+895 
-909 AKINGSWSD
+909 
-918 YYSGTKTYSD
+918 
-928 IVDGT
+928 
-933 TVSVEALADS
+933 
-943 GYHFK
+943 
-948 EWTDSGAPSTTSR
+948 
-961 DIVMNDS
+961 
-968 KSIEAR
+968 
-974 FEVDAP
+974 
-980 DKFQVTYEA
+980 
-989 IPNGSAT
+989 
-996 MEGAGT
+996 
-1002 YNDGDTCTI
+1002 
-1011 KVNVSP
+1011 
-1017 GYTLNKVLVDGVKI
+1017 
-1031 TLNSNNQYSFVVEK
+1031 
-1045 NIKVTIEC
+1045 
-1053 DLIPEPT
+1053 
-1060 HYTLTVKTEDEGVAQ
+1060 
-1075 GGVGINKESNLG
+1075 
-1087 VETAEFEDGTVATI
+1087 
-1101 HATAAEGYSFGGWW
+1101 
-1115 KDGVKVSDDVTLS
+1115 
-1128 VTIDADKTY
+1128 DADKTY

-1147 ELDKPYLIF
+1147 ELDKTSLTF
-1156 EATGGTQ
+1156 DATGGTQ

-1169 NVEWTVS
+1169 NVKWTVS